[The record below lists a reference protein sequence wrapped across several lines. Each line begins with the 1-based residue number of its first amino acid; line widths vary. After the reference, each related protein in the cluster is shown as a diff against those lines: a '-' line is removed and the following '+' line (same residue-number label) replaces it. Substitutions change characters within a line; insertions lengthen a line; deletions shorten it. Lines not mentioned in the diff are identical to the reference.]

1 MTLLNLEEFEL
12 VLGEL
17 YDELPDSIKN
27 RFALFVVEKN
37 LPGEN
42 AFGYWTNMLPN
53 AVTFVYETFKNHGDF
68 SKDHLRRV
76 MKHEFEHVLMGLKHS
91 EHKHG

>member
-1 MTLLNLEEFEL
+1 MDKNEFEST
-12 VLGEL
+12 LGEL
-17 YDELPDSIKN
+17 YDELPDQFKD
-27 RFALFVVEKN
+27 RFALYVVEHN
-37 LPGEN
+37 QPGQN
-42 AFGYWTNMLPN
+42 AFAYWTNMLPN

-76 MKHEFEHVLMGLKHS
+76 MKHEFEHVLMGTKHS